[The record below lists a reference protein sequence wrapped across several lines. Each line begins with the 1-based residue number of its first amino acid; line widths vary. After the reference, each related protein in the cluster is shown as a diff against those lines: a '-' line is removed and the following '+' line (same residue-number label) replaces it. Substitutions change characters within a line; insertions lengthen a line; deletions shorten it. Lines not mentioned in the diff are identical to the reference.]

1 MMKLHVSWLV
11 SYTYGDITASSRI
24 GKNMRGSSANWNHAN
39 VMCNEVQSAY
49 AEMKVLVV
57 FRGDTKSAYILHL

>member
-11 SYTYGDITASSRI
+11 SYTYGEITASSRI
-24 GKNMRGSSANWNHAN
+24 GKNMRGSSANWNHVN
-39 VMCNEVQSAY
+39 VMCHEVQSAY
-49 AEMKVLVV
+49 AEMKDLVV